1 MTPRPSPYDRA
12 IAKTAVWRQD
22 LAKALGTTRPL
33 AEITALSLERAIHH
47 FHLSPDPDAW
57 VWATV
62 CGAELA
68 RRQSPYD
75 RSLAGMH
82 TAAELAWR
90 EQKERRAAA

>member
-1 MTPRPSPYDRA
+1 MSAPHVRSLVHGA
-12 IAKTAVWRQD
+12 EWRQG

-33 AEITALSLERAIHH
+33 AEITALSLERAVRH
-47 FHLSPDPDAW
+47 FRLSPDPDAW

-62 CGAELA
+62 CGAELV

-75 RSLAGMH
+75 RSLVGMQ

-90 EQKERRAAA
+90 EAGKKAAA